1 MESML
6 SIPPLAEAGG
16 KSVIAILSYSFSLN
30 NVSCD
35 QINGCKAQSLD
46 VLPHGPLCSALAL
59 YNGRSR
65 SRSEAFRESGER
77 ERERE
82 RRKRREFSDRVYVV
96 HFSWCHVLR
105 ELMNRCEW

>member
-82 RRKRREFSDRVYVV
+82 EEEERVLGQSICCTLFLVSC
-96 HFSWCHVLR
+96 FAGIN
-105 ELMNRCEW
+105 EPM